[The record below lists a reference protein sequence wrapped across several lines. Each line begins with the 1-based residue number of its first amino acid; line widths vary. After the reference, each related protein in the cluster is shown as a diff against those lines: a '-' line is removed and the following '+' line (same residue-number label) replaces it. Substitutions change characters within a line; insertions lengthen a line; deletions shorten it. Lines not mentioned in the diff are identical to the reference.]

1 MPSSARELKVYPCI
15 PRLTECFGSGPSGG
29 NVLVP
34 ARTLRRSRLKGRC
47 RKAAPL
53 GSTESPGRI
62 AGTAKKY
69 FRLLLVVLSKSLK
82 NMLSLRASP
91 QTGVAIRPLV
101 PLGSH
106 SGGAVTK
113 WLRRQKAPSP
123 PPAPLPK
130 GEARPSSVSRLRET
144 REPPSPWGKA
154 FPHFSSALRI
164 LRTCI

>member
-1 MPSSARELKVYPCI
+1 MPSSAREWKVYPCI

-69 FRLLLVVLSKSLK
+69 FRLLLVVLSKNSEK
-82 NMLSLRASP
+82 YVVIAS
-91 QTGVAIRPLV
+91 QSADWRGN
-101 PLGSH
+101 
-106 SGGAVTK
+106 
-113 WLRRQKAPSP
+113 PSP
-123 PPAPLPK
+123 RPPWLPLWGSCHEVAEKAKSTLSASGTSPIGRGK
-130 GEARPSSVSRLRET
+130 TLIRL
-144 REPPSPWGKA
+144 
-154 FPHFSSALRI
+154 ALA
-164 LRTCI
+164 